1 MSPVSSKANIGGR
14 SPPSRIGPEARI
26 VFVEANRKERRE
38 WRRYR
43 Y

>member
-1 MSPVSSKANIGGR
+1 MSPVSSKVNTRGR
-14 SPPSRIGPEARI
+14 APPSRIGPKARI
-26 VFVEANRKERRE
+26 AFVEANRKERRE